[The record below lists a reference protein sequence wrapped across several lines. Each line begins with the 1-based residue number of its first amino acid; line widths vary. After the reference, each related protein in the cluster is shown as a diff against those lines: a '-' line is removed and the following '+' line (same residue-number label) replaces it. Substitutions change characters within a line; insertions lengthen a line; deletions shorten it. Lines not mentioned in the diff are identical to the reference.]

1 MRQVTGIAFLSTLTL
16 VMGGCG
22 LFGGGGDQNTAVSP
36 SPTANAPTTQSPT
49 PESFATPLV
58 EQQRKPAPTP
68 GNEQP
73 KVVAV
78 TPPELIPPTDPNQ
91 RRTQVQKERQ
101 SGATDPFGVLPIPPT
116 PPEVDANT
124 PAPSTPATQSVE
136 RAVPQLPQLP
146 VAQPPTLRV
155 GTANQQQQR
164 GVPQLPQL
172 SIPQTPTLRVGT
184 NRNGGVTAPSF
195 INTTGQ
201 RSVAPGRT
209 ITSPTRV
216 QPQQRP
222 RFGLGQAP
230 QPSRPLSP
238 QIRVAQ
244 RPQRTQQVAS
254 RTVIAPRPSSTN
266 RTVART
272 PQRPSST
279 NQTVARAPQR
289 PSSTNRTVARAPQ
302 RPSST
307 NRTVA
312 SQRRTVNPATLAQ
325 ARPQT
330 TNQPATT
337 PTPNTTPTTPPVI
350 TPPAPPVIPTLP
362 PAPEPT
368 LARAVE
374 VSGVVIVGNEPQAIL
389 KAPNEATSRYVRVG
403 QRLSNGQI
411 LVKRIEVYEGSEPMV
426 ILEQNGV
433 EVSKGVGE
441 RPAAPAQ
448 PGSQPTTPQ
457 ATV

>member
-124 PAPSTPATQSVE
+124 PTPSTPATQSVE

-155 GTANQQQQR
+155 STANQQQQR

-184 NRNGGVTAPSF
+184 TRNGGVSAPSF

-266 RTVART
+266 RTVAR
-272 PQRPSST
+272 
-279 NQTVARAPQR
+279 
-289 PSSTNRTVARAPQ
+289 APQ

-312 SQRRTVNPATLAQ
+312 SQRRTVNPATVAQ

-337 PTPNTTPTTPPVI
+337 PTPNATPTTPPVI

-441 RPAAPAQ
+441 RPATPAQ